1 MVILVERQLYRKGWP
16 ISQNVTTHN
25 EMKLWLKYTLEL
37 DLKQKSRIASKF
49 GDVKEQFY
57 KQTWIFVC
65 Q

>member
-57 KQTWIFVC
+57 
-65 Q
+65 